1 MNEVVA
7 TISAG
12 QVEYSKDEAKV
23 SIAELIEQLQEAQEN
38 GATHVVGLSGNY
50 RGASY
55 VRLGRVTVEE
65 DEDEDY

>member
-1 MNEVVA
+1 MDKVYA

-12 QVEYSKDEAKV
+12 DVEYSREAAEV
-23 SIAELIEQLQEAQEN
+23 SIQELIEQLEQARES
-38 GATHVVGLSGNY
+38 GATHVIGLSSNY

-55 VRLGRVTVEE
+55 VRLGSVEL